1 MRNKKENTPD
11 LPRRDIP
18 AGLGVFCVPYLTRF
32 PAHAA

>member
-18 AGLGVFCVPYLTRF
+18 AGLGGLCVYLTRF

>member
-11 LPRRDIP
+11 LTEARCP